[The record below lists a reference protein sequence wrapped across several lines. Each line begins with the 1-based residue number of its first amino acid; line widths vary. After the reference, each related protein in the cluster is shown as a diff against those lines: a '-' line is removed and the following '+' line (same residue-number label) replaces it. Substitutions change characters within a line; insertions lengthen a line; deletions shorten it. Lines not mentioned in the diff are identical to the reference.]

1 VRGRLHDHR
10 RFSAVH
16 RGTIIRVCATQ
27 GTPLASHDDATVAYV
42 EEAAKAGTAV
52 AEFPTTLETAH
63 ACRAYDDRG
72 EITVG
77 KRADLIR
84 VRTTEDAPIVAA
96 VWTAGGRVA

>member
-1 VRGRLHDHR
+1 VGL
-10 RFSAVH
+10 
-16 RGTIIRVCATQ
+16 
-27 GTPLASHDDATVAYV
+27 
-42 EEAAKAGTAV
+42 
-52 AEFPTTLETAH
+52 
-63 ACRAYDDRG
+63 DDRG